1 MAEQGSPAASD
12 TSVQERAVSL
22 AHRMLAGA
30 GNASVVA
37 YRVAG
42 QPVLDALAHGMTERG
57 EILVAGVPSGDPAQ
71 DELMRAGRVLKVRV
85 DISKLAPEPRVTIL
99 AASAHMLGTLQ
110 WLDDA
115 RAAELLSGAVVCDT
129 VRAVAQSPRGVLGV
143 VRVERVV
150 LHDGAGVTGIPHERL
165 AAHRPAAPLDELE
178 AVGLDVA
185 LGVDPTDLAAL
196 CDAVSQG
203 WVPAHLL
210 SEKPPA
216 GGCSHTTNQDYIVD
230 VDTAG
235 LTVLRT
241 GAERTSVYFIPFGAA
256 AGDDVATRVDML
268 FGTKVSAA

>member
-1 MAEQGSPAASD
+1 MAEQGSRTASD

-22 AHRMLAGA
+22 AHRMLTGA

-42 QPVLDALAHGMTERG
+42 QPVLDALAHGMTDRG
-57 EILVAGVPSGDPAQ
+57 EILVAGVPSGEPAQ
-71 DELMRAGRVLKVRV
+71 DELMRAGRALRIRM

-99 AASAHMLGTLQ
+99 AASAHMLGILH
-110 WLDDA
+110 WLDGPA
-115 RAAELLSGAVVCDT
+115 AAEVLSGAVVSET
-129 VRAVAQSPRGVLGV
+129 VRAVAESPRGVLGV

-150 LHDGAGVTGIPHERL
+150 LHDGAGVTGIDHEQL
-165 AAHRPAAPLDELE
+165 SAHRPAAPLDELE

-196 CDAVSQG
+196 GDAVSQG

-210 SEKPPA
+210 SEKPTA
-216 GGCSHTTNQDYIVD
+216 GGCSHTTHQDYVVD

-235 LTVLRT
+235 LTVLRN
-241 GAERTSVYFIPFGAA
+241 GAQRTRVYFIPFEPA
-256 AGDDVATRVDML
+256 AGDDVAERVDAL
-268 FGTKVSAA
+268 FGTRVCAA

>member
-1 MAEQGSPAASD
+1 MAEQGNRAVSD
-12 TSVQERAVSL
+12 TSVREWAVSL
-22 AHRMLAGA
+22 AYRMLTGA

-42 QPVLDALAHGMTERG
+42 QPVLDALAHGMTDRG

-71 DELMRAGRVLKVRV
+71 DELMLPGRVLKIRM

-110 WLDDA
+110 WLDGP
-115 RAAELLSGAVVCDT
+115 RAAEVLSDAVVSDT
-129 VRAVAQSPRGVLGV
+129 VRAVAESPRGVLGI

-150 LHDGAGVTGIPHERL
+150 LHDGAGVTGIDHERL
-165 AAHRPAAPLDELE
+165 AAHRPAAPVDELE

-203 WVPAHLL
+203 WVPAHML
-210 SEKPPA
+210 SEKPAA
-216 GGCSHTTNQDYIVD
+216 GGCSHTINRDYVVD

-235 LTVLRT
+235 LTVLRN
-241 GAERTSVYFIPFGAA
+241 GAERTSVYFIPFGSA
-256 AGDDVATRVDML
+256 AGDDVAARIDAL
-268 FGTKVSAA
+268 FGTRVSAA